1 MASGNGARI
10 VPPAVPMTITQIAVV
25 VADMESRAA
34 LLTRSTSAGGRGA
47 CSTSKP
53 PLLHDT
59 VVRGSRASSA

>member
-25 VADMESRAA
+25 VADIKSA
-34 LLTRSTSAGGRGA
+34 LRSYTENLGWGPWSVFEYA
-47 CSTSKP
+47 P

-59 VVRGSRASSA
+59 VVRG